1 MARKPEEY
9 DNSKIKRYM
18 LENGYGGD
26 GDYFELPRWMD
37 DVFSGAAGQIAGTQK
52 FSPPRLWRLLCSL
65 DVISTE
71 SVKSAMN
78 RKRLALGDAPISD
91 RYAQYVCKA
100 LRCASQALTY
110 HKDKNVFTEAQKVEE
125 PLDFTKQMKFTDI
138 ELDMIRSAAKK
149 GSDCYKKCIIDIME
163 IRSAFCC

>member
-9 DNSKIKRYM
+9 DNSKIKQYM

-37 DVFSGAAGQIAGTQK
+37 DVFSGAAGQISGTQK

-65 DVISTE
+65 DVVSTE
-71 SVKSAMN
+71 SVKTAMN
-78 RKRLALGDAPISD
+78 RKRIALGDEPISD

-100 LRCASQALTY
+100 LRCASQALSY
-110 HKDKNVFTEAQKVEE
+110 HKDKSETYEVRPVDKVA
-125 PLDFTKQMKFTDI
+125 DFTQQMNFTDI
-138 ELDMIRSAAKK
+138 ELDMIRRAAKQ
-149 GSDCYKKCIIDIME
+149 GSEYYKKCISDIME
-163 IRSAFCC
+163 IRSSFCC

>member
-26 GDYFELPRWMD
+26 GDYFDLPRWMD
-37 DVFSGAAGQIAGTQK
+37 DVFSGAAGQISGTQK

-65 DVISTE
+65 DIVSTE
-71 SVKSAMN
+71 SVKTAMN
-78 RKRLALGDAPISD
+78 RKRLALGDEPISD

-100 LRCASQALTY
+100 LRCASQALSY
-110 HKDKNVFTEAQKVEE
+110 HKDKNECSVARAENSVVDFAQ
-125 PLDFTKQMKFTDI
+125 QMKFTDI
-138 ELDMIRSAAKK
+138 ELDMIREAAKK
-149 GSDCYKKCIIDIME
+149 GSDHYKKCISDIME
-163 IRSAFCC
+163 IRSAFCY